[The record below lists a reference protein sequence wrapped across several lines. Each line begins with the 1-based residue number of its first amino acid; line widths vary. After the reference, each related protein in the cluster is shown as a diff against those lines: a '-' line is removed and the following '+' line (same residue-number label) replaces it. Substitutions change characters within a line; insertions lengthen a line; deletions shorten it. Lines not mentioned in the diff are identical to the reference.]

1 MNIIVPEKL
10 KKGDEVRVIAP
21 SQSMRILGKDC
32 IEIAKKRLEDMGLKV
47 TFGKNAMNSMSDNY
61 NCASIEDRIEDLHE
75 AFRDTNVKA
84 IMTAIGG
91 FNSNQL
97 LDYID
102 YELIKE
108 NPKIL
113 CGFSDITAL
122 LEAIHAKTGLEVY
135 YGPHFSSLGMK
146 KGCEYTIKHFAN
158 VLMNDEKDIINS
170 SEKWSDDLWFI
181 DQENRTFI
189 ENKGMKIVN
198 KGEAEGRLV
207 GGNLCTF
214 NLLQGTEYM
223 PDVENKILFL
233 EDDGGAGKVFNRN
246 FDRDL
251 QSLLHLCKGKNIKA
265 IIFGRAQKNCEM
277 TEEKWIEIIKN
288 KKELKNIPI
297 VINADFGHTTPIC
310 TIPIGGYAKIKFD
323 KNINI
328 EITK

>member
-1 MNIIVPEKL
+1 
-10 KKGDEVRVIAP
+10 
-21 SQSMRILGKDC
+21 
-32 IEIAKKRLEDMGLKV
+32 
-47 TFGKNAMNSMSDNY
+47 
-61 NCASIEDRIEDLHE
+61 
-75 AFRDTNVKA
+75 
-84 IMTAIGG
+84 
-91 FNSNQL
+91 
-97 LDYID
+97 
-102 YELIKE
+102 
-108 NPKIL
+108 
-113 CGFSDITAL
+113 
-122 LEAIHAKTGLEVY
+122 
-135 YGPHFSSLGMK
+135 MK

-158 VLMNDEKDIINS
+158 VIMNDEKDIIDS

-207 GGNLCTF
+207 GGNL
-214 NLLQGTEYM
+214 
-223 PDVENKILFL
+223 LFL
-233 EDDGGAGKVFNRN
+233 EDDGGAGKIFNRN

-323 KNINI
+323 ENINI
-328 EITK
+328 EIDSKLD

>member
-1 MNIIVPEKL
+1 
-10 KKGDEVRVIAP
+10 
-21 SQSMRILGKDC
+21 
-32 IEIAKKRLEDMGLKV
+32 
-47 TFGKNAMNSMSDNY
+47 
-61 NCASIEDRIEDLHE
+61 
-75 AFRDTNVKA
+75 
-84 IMTAIGG
+84 
-91 FNSNQL
+91 
-97 LDYID
+97 
-102 YELIKE
+102 
-108 NPKIL
+108 
-113 CGFSDITAL
+113 
-122 LEAIHAKTGLEVY
+122 
-135 YGPHFSSLGMK
+135 
-146 KGCEYTIKHFAN
+146 
-158 VLMNDEKDIINS
+158 
-170 SEKWSDDLWFI
+170 
-181 DQENRTFI
+181 
-189 ENKGMKIVN
+189 MKIVN

-233 EDDGGAGKVFNRN
+233 EDDGESGKVFNRN